1 MKRGLNVWEVSE
13 PYKLMKPLRRVINN
27 KEAFP
32 HIFASFPPIYQISHI
47 IGLDSIPTFH
57 NFLIESQ
64 IILYSVWSLQA
75 LTGP

>member
-1 MKRGLNVWEVSE
+1 MGGKRALSTDETPE
-13 PYKLMKPLRRVINN
+13 TCD
-27 KEAFP
+27 KEAFS
-32 HIFASFPPIYQISHI
+32 HIFASFLPIYQISHI

-64 IILYSVWSLQA
+64 IIQYSVWSLQA